1 MIRARPCL
9 AFGNRVAACGVWRLS
24 RKRNRVTRLDANGQ
38 LEDPTL
44 QVRFE
49 RITKEL
55 RCLVCQ
61 NESIA
66 DSNVELAS
74 DLRRQV
80 REMLVAGKSDDAIFK
95 FMTDRYGEFVRFGPP
110 LSAETLLIWGAPFIV
125 LLLGVVI
132 IYRVVRAIARA
143 CRWTNDYLPRRR
155 SLHGC
160 DCRGSGRRTAA
171 ARSSTAALSAR
182 SQRCLVIGA
191 AAGLYPLWS
200 NWNWHA
206 PAAAPAAPEPDVLA
220 MVAKLEQH
228 MRDQPE

>member
-1 MIRARPCL
+1 MSMTARPRFVAFALLL
-9 AFGNRVAACGVWRLS
+9 AFGAFAQSQPVGS
-24 RKRNRVTRLDANGQ
+24 LDANGQ
-38 LEDPTL
+38 LENPAL
-44 QVRFE
+44 QARFE

-110 LSAETLLIWGAPFIV
+110 LTAKTLLIWGAPFIA

-132 IYRVVRAIARA
+132 IYRVARNRAR
-143 CRWTNDYLPRRR
+143 LP
-155 SLHGC
+155 L
-160 DCRGSGRRTAA
+160 D
-171 ARSSTAALSAR
+171 
-182 SQRCLVIGA
+182 
-191 AAGLYPLWS
+191 
-200 NWNWHA
+200 
-206 PAAAPAAPEPDVLA
+206 E
-220 MVAKLEQH
+220 
-228 MRDQPE
+228 